1 MLMRGGVGA
10 GPKPMAEYIARDP
23 RTGKPIE
30 VATVVKRAQVEEGRR
45 GAWSRLNPSQVL
57 DLATGRTEVLELMLD
72 GERQQFSRIDGVE
85 GLVLAKGVH
94 ANAAYEALIE
104 ACMDDDS
111 DVRCAALSAMPEV
124 AQQRSDELFDHLSVL
139 IDDPVDAVRD
149 AACDALRR
157 MTPVFPSG
165 VEDTLVNALRSPDKR
180 LSKAA
185 WEGLRVMGESWP
197 SVVCLHVDSL
207 LLEDD
212 ANLRKEAARVLQRVV
227 ARAGHQGWDLV
238 TWALADEE
246 VIVRREAARCLP
258 KLVNPAPKMAVILAE
273 KVLYD
278 TDAKV
283 RNRALKVLERVDM
296 GGSRA
301 RSIVLAGTRHDVVD
315 IRRACVEM
323 LHRFMG
329 EEDQRIFAQERL
341 QVEQDPG
348 IRLLLEE
355 MAFDPEI
362 EGSEAQ
368 KNRFLAPAEPVPQL
382 DREVVQAMEQAIGL
396 LEPEPSEQP
405 PAQPSPE
412 GEPPQEDGQHR

>member
-10 GPKPMAEYIARDP
+10 GPKPMADYIARDP

-30 VATVVKRAQVEEGRR
+30 VATVVQRAQVEEGRR
-45 GAWSRLNPSQVL
+45 GAWSRLTPAQVL
-57 DLATGRTEVLELMLD
+57 DLATGRSDVLSVMLD
-72 GERQQFSRIDGVE
+72 GERRSFTRLDGVE

-94 ANAAYEALIE
+94 ANPAYDALIE
-104 ACMDDDS
+104 ACMDDDAKI
-111 DVRCAALSAMPEV
+111 RRAALMAMPEV

-139 IDDPVDAVRD
+139 IDDPEDSVRA

-165 VEDTLVNALRSPDKR
+165 VEDSLVNALRSSDTR

-197 SVVCLHVDSL
+197 SVVCVHVDSL
-207 LLEDD
+207 LLED
-212 ANLRKEAARVLQRVV
+212 AVHLRKEAARLLGRVV

-246 VIVRREAARCLP
+246 VVVRREAAKCLP

-278 TDAKV
+278 PDATV
-283 RNRALKVLERVDM
+283 RGRALKVLERVDL

-329 EEDQRIFAQERL
+329 EDEQRSFAQDRL

-348 IRLLLEE
+348 IRALLME
-355 MAFDPEI
+355 MIFDPEI
-362 EGSEAQ
+362 DGSEDQ
-368 KNRFLAPAEPVPQL
+368 KNRFLAPAEPVPLL
-382 DREVVQAMEQAIGL
+382 DREVAQAMEQPIGM
-396 LEPEPSEQP
+396 LEPERVEAP
-405 PAQPSPE
+405 PVETNDAPNSAND
-412 GEPPQEDGQHR
+412 DGQQR